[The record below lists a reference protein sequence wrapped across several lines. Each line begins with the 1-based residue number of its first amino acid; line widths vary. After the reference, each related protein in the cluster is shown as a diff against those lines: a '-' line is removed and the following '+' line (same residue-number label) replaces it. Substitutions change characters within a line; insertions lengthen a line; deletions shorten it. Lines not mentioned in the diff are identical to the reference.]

1 VDQRKGI
8 WLAVAAYFVWGLGP
22 IFWNALSSVPALQI
36 LSHRIVWSV
45 PLLFAIIAGRR
56 RLGVLASC
64 LRSPRTVLV
73 ALVGGL
79 LLATSW
85 GVFVWAV
92 TSDHIVDAS
101 LGYFINPLVSVALG
115 VIVLRERLTSAQR
128 VAVGIAATGVL
139 GMTVLVGVVPWIA
152 LVLAF
157 SFGTYG
163 LLKKRTNAPPPFEGL
178 FMETAFV
185 AAPALIYLAALAG
198 EGEGAF
204 GSSPSTTL
212 LLIAAGAFTVTP
224 LVLFGAAAQRIPL
237 SLLGILQYIAP
248 TMHLILGVVVF
259 GEAVSSGEWFGF
271 VLVWIALIIYTVDN
285 ARTPSRPASAAPGS
299 ASTNEPEWDGIADRS
314 PVPRARD
321 AE

>member
-1 VDQRKGI
+1 MEQRKGI

-36 LSHRIVWSV
+36 LGHRIVWSV

-56 RLGVLASC
+56 RLGVLASSF
-64 LRSPRTVLV
+64 RSPGTAAV
-73 ALVGGL
+73 ALAGGL
-79 LLATSW
+79 LLATNW

-115 VIVLRERLTSAQR
+115 VVVLREHLSSAQR
-128 VAVGIAATGVL
+128 IAVGIAAVGVI
-139 GMTVLVGVVPWIA
+139 GMTLLAGVIPWIA

-157 SFGTYG
+157 TFGMYG
-163 LLKKRTNAPPPFEGL
+163 LLKKRANAAPPIEGL

-185 AAPALIYLAALAG
+185 AGPALIYLVVLAG
-198 EGEGAF
+198 DGQGAF
-204 GSSPSTTL
+204 GSAPTTTL
-212 LLIAAGAFTVTP
+212 LLIAAGAFTVIP

-248 TMHLILGVVVF
+248 TMHLLIGVVVF
-259 GEAVSSGEWFGF
+259 NEAISAGEWFGF
-271 VLVWIALIIYTVDN
+271 VLVWIALVIYTADN
-285 ARTPSRPASAAPGS
+285 ARTF
-299 ASTNEPEWDGIADRS
+299 I
-314 PVPRARD
+314 PRAQD
-321 AE
+321 VK

>member
-1 VDQRKGI
+1 MEQRKGI
-8 WLAVAAYFVWGLGP
+8 LLAVGAYFVWGLGP
-22 IFWNALSSVPALQI
+22 IFWNTLASVPALQI
-36 LSHRIVWSV
+36 LSHRILWSV

-56 RLGVLASC
+56 RLGVLATC
-64 LRSPRTVLV
+64 LRSPQTAAV

-79 LLATSW
+79 LLATNW

-92 TSDHIVDAS
+92 NSDHIVDAS

-115 VIVLRERLTSAQR
+115 VVVLGERLSGAQR
-128 VAVGIAATGVL
+128 VAVGIAAIGVI
-139 GMTVLVGVVPWIA
+139 GMTILVGVIPWIA

-163 LLKKRTNAPPPFEGL
+163 LLKKRRNAAPPFEGL

-185 AAPALIYLAALAG
+185 AVPALVYLAVLAG

-212 LLIAAGAFTVTP
+212 LLISAGAFTVTP
-224 LVLFGAAAQRIPL
+224 LVLFGASAQRIPL

-248 TMHLILGVVVF
+248 TMHLIIGVTVF

-271 VLVWIALIIYTVDN
+271 ILVWIALIIYTVDN
-285 ARTPSRPASAAPGS
+285 ARTTAARSAA
-299 ASTNEPEWDGIADRS
+299 
-314 PVPRARD
+314 VRAHSQS
-321 AE
+321 